1 MPKKQEGNFP
11 ECLGLC
17 SGATQCLYFFL
28 CLFFKASHYLKGKTK
43 SSRRILFFNKAYDY
57 GFFST
62 SASTESPLIY
72 SNGTSL
78 SPLIGHF
85 NHIFKVLLG
94 QMAEEGEREEAGK
107 SEII

>member
-17 SGATQCLYFFL
+17 SSATQCLYFFL
-28 CLFFKASHYLKGKTK
+28 CLFFNASHYLKGKTK